1 MVTYMKQ
8 LPKIQI
14 GQKPVYKKIAEDINF
29 QQLFKKI
36 EREFDNCFL
45 LESLGEEGKFAR
57 YSLLGFSPQHIISA
71 REKILTIDN
80 KKYEVENPYYALRKV
95 MPEQTIAREYAG
107 GLVGYLGYDTVN
119 YLESSVTVKTHS
131 QFPQFMFGVYTDGI
145 ILDKLTGE
153 LYYFYYK
160 TDRSALIK
168 TIMNQSIKKRK
179 VTVTFLRDGL
189 TRKEHET
196 IVKKVK
202 EEIFAGNT
210 FQCEVGFKTE
220 YRVEGDFFQIYER
233 LSKTNPSP
241 FTYYIK
247 FGDKKIIGASPELL
261 FSLRDGEM
269 TTRPLA
275 GTIKRGKTEKEDQIL
290 ARQLLHDPKEQA
302 EHKMLVD
309 MHRNDIGRVANFG
322 TVKIRELMNIK
333 RFSHVQH
340 ISSEI
345 VGQIRSNEDMF
356 SGLASNFPMGTASGT
371 PKVETMKIID
381 RNEPVGRGPYA
392 GGVGHFGFNGDCTF
406 ALTLRSLFVSGID
419 AYAQT
424 SGGIVA
430 DSIAEK
436 EYEEIQN
443 KLAAMRKALTV

>member
-1 MVTYMKQ
+1 MKK
-8 LPKIQI
+8 LPKIRI
-14 GQKPVYKKIAEDINF
+14 GQKPIYKKIAEDIDF
-29 QQLFKKI
+29 QELFKKVDQ
-36 EREFDNCFL
+36 EFENCFL
-45 LESLGEEGKFAR
+45 LESLGEEGKFSR
-57 YSLLGFSPQHIISA
+57 YSLIGFDPMHVISA
-71 REKILTIDN
+71 KDKTLSIDDMH
-80 KKYEVENPYYALRKV
+80 YVVDNPYYSLREI

-107 GLVGYLGYDTVN
+107 GLVGYLGYDTIN
-119 YLESSVTVKTHS
+119 YLEPSIHVKTHS
-131 QFPQFMFGVYTDGI
+131 DFPQFMFGVYEDGI

-153 LYYFYYK
+153 LYYFYY
-160 TDRSALIK
+160 TSDRS
-168 TIMNQSIKKRK
+168 SFVKKIIGQKNKKEK
-179 VTVTFLRDGL
+179 VKIRFLKDGL
-189 TRKEHET
+189 TQKEHAA

-202 EEIFAGNT
+202 EEISVGNT

-220 YRVEGDFFQIYER
+220 YTIEGDSFQIYER
-233 LSKTNPSP
+233 LSRTNPSP

-275 GTIKRGKTEKEDQIL
+275 GTIKRGKTDKEDQSL

-309 MHRNDIGRVANFG
+309 MHRNDIGRVAQFG
-322 TVKIRELMNIK
+322 TVKVRELMTIK

-345 VGQIRSNEDMF
+345 VGQMRTDEDMF

-371 PKVETMKIID
+371 PKVETIKIID
-381 RNEPVGRGPYA
+381 KNEPLGRGPYA
-392 GGVGHFGFNGDCTF
+392 GGVGHFGFNADCTF
-406 ALTLRSLFVSGID
+406 ALTLRSLFISGTH

-424 SGGIVA
+424 SGGIVS
-430 DSIAEK
+430 DSIPEK
-436 EYEEIQN
+436 EFEEIQN
-443 KLAAMRKALTV
+443 KLAAMLKVLSQ